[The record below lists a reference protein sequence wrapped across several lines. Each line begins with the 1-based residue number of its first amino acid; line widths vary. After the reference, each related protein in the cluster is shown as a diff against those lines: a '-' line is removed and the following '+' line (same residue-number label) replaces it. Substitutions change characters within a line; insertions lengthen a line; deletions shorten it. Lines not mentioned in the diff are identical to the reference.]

1 MAIDFPSTINKIEEN
16 GFVMLPI
23 FPEHTVCVASLPFQH
38 EDPFDRILNAQTIVK
53 KLKII
58 SKDDNYDTYGIDL
71 LW

>member
-16 GFVMLPI
+16 GYVMLPI

>member
-1 MAIDFPSTINKIEEN
+1 
-16 GFVMLPI
+16 MLPI